1 MARIESSQALV
12 GKTVTRID
20 GSTDKIV
27 GLLAGG
33 YKMAEGRKLSARN
46 LTKVK
51 NKFVEIEKT
60 DVRLLEEHEGYVLV
74 KKEASSGKSDDKK
87 PSGKPDDKKPSGKSD
102 DKKTGGTRR
111 VVQKPV
117 IAAVDET
124 TAGDVLSAVKTAIA
138 SALSHLFGNDMDVSA
153 ECEFNASRIVV
164 TSAIDFVLPKPE
176 PKAVASGLPERYAEL
191 ADAVN
196 APSKH
201 YEQVVPK
208 ALVKKFEGLVVGS
221 VLTLGEDDIEFI
233 FLGFNAETKE
243 VFLLNTE
250 TGKKRRLAA
259 DKFAATA
266 ALVGDDQDDE
276 FEETSD
282 EDEEFEEDEAS
293 EDEGDDEDEESEDE
307 GEDEDEDE
315 DEDEGDDED
324 DESEDDAYQ
333 LGPIDSA
340 IMKRLDLKSDS
351 LSAVAK
357 ALSEEWEGDESTAA
371 SIIPGVLVDSE
382 DGDTYIL
389 HGVNAEGKVI
399 LKLLGAAEDKG
410 VRKTTVAQLCSKYTP
425 VPASEEETDAEHD
438 EDGAADFSDMSEDE
452 LRDEVLARGLTTPRK
467 AESMD
472 ADDLIALLSE
482 E

>member
-51 NKFVEIEKT
+51 GKFVEIEKT
-60 DVRLLEEHEGYVLV
+60 DIRLLEEHEGYVLV
-74 KKEASSGKSDDKK
+74 KKEAASGKSDDKK
-87 PSGKPDDKKPSGKSD
+87 PSVKPSDKKPAGKSD

-111 VVQKPV
+111 VVQKPM

-124 TAGDVLSAVKTAIA
+124 IAGDVLSAVKTAIA
-138 SALSHLFGNDMDVSA
+138 SALSHMFGNDMDVSA

-191 ADAVN
+191 ADEVN

-221 VLTLGEDDIEFI
+221 VLTLGEDGTEFI

-266 ALVGDDQDDE
+266 ALVDDDQDEE

-282 EDEEFEEDEAS
+282 EDEEFEEDEDEDDGDDEDEEPEDEDEDDD
-293 EDEGDDEDEESEDE
+293 EDEGDDEDE
-307 GEDEDEDE
+307 
-315 DEDEGDDED
+315 
-324 DESEDDAYQ
+324 ESEDDAYQ

-357 ALSEEWEGDESTAA
+357 TLSEEWEGDESAAA

-399 LKLLGAAEDKG
+399 LKLLGAADDKG

-425 VPASEEETDAEHD
+425 VPASEEESDAEHD
-438 EDGAADFSDMSEDE
+438 EDGAADFSDMSEAE

-467 AESMD
+467 AEAMD

>member
-60 DVRLLEEHEGYVLV
+60 DVRLLEEQEGYVLV

-87 PSGKPDDKKPSGKSD
+87 PAGKSD

-111 VVQKPV
+111 VVQKPM

-124 TAGDVLSAVKTAIA
+124 IAGDVLSAVKTAIA
-138 SALSHLFGNDMDVSA
+138 SALSHLFGNDMDISA

-176 PKAVASGLPERYAEL
+176 PKAVSSGLPERYAEL
-191 ADAVN
+191 ADEVN

-250 TGKKRRLAA
+250 TGKKRRLTA

-282 EDEEFEEDEAS
+282 EDEEFEEDEES
-293 EDEGDDEDEESEDE
+293 EDEGDDEDEES
-307 GEDEDEDE
+307 
-315 DEDEGDDED
+315 EDEGDDED

>member
-87 PSGKPDDKKPSGKSD
+87 PSGKPNDDKKPSGKSSD
-102 DKKTGGTRR
+102 AKKTGGTRR

-176 PKAVASGLPERYAEL
+176 PKAVSSGLPERYAEL

-196 APSKH
+196 APSKY

-208 ALVKKFEGLVVGS
+208 SLAKKFEGLVVGS
-221 VLTLGEDDIEFI
+221 VMTLGEDSIEFL

-259 DKFAATA
+259 DKFATLA
-266 ALVGDDQDDE
+266 ALVSEDDQ
-276 FEETSD
+276 
-282 EDEEFEEDEAS
+282 DEEFEDED
-293 EDEGDDEDEESEDE
+293 GEDEESEDE
-307 GEDEDEDE
+307 ESEDEDDEDDEESEDEDDEDED
-315 DEDEGDDED
+315 DEDE
-324 DESEDDAYQ
+324 ESEDDAYQ

-340 IMKRLDLKSDS
+340 IMKRLNLKSDS

-399 LKLLGAAEDKG
+399 LKLLGAADDKG

-438 EDGAADFSDMSEDE
+438 EDEATDFSDLSEDE
-452 LRDEVLARGLTTPRK
+452 LREEVLARGLTTPRK
-467 AESMD
+467 AEAMD